1 MRYGPE
7 LALAWTLDINER
19 YKGKKLFRC
28 EAGREWLAL
37 QFSRNNNWL
46 WLSWDNQ
53 SCGMA
58 VINKQELD
66 ILKEL
71 RAKTHPISGAIKSH
85 LVGGFLVQ
93 AFQINRDR
101 VIAIEFSRP
110 LGAGVNV
117 SRFLVFEATGR
128 QANLIILDDKQK
140 IMEVAK
146 HIHPEINRYRS
157 VLPGLFYTPPPP
169 FEGPDLEIFSKND
182 LANITKYRGIGQP
195 LAKFLLK
202 EWELRNL
209 DLEPYLKGLYSITLQ
224 ELICQ
229 EIDDYLTAFPL
240 PLSGS
245 RGEGKS
251 PLESSKKLLDQYFER
266 ERHKMLEQIYK
277 ILDVKRHKIINK
289 IKGLSAL
296 LSNVEEAEKW
306 SHYGTLLISYAHKV
320 KDGAPF
326 ACLKSWDERYG
337 RVEIK
342 LDPKLSPI
350 ENAKKYFK
358 LAKKYQRNEEK
369 LSKEMEKLKNA
380 LNELDEYREFVSMLN
395 DVSDVKKILDD
406 LSSDVRSKGSRKS
419 GDYVPPYKRLDLK
432 DGFIVYVGLNAK
444 GNRHVTFK
452 IASPE
457 DLWFHAKDVTGAHV
471 ILKLSG
477 KPANEKLI
485 NFAAS
490 LAAYYS
496 KAKEASY
503 HVVDYT
509 QRKHVK
515 SLPKTGP
522 GHVTYSD
529 FSSTRVSP
537 GLWLELL
544 EELQ

>member
-1 MRYGPE
+1 M
-7 LALAWTLDINER
+7 D
-19 YKGKKLFRC
+19 F
-28 EAGREWLAL
+28 
-37 QFSRNNNWL
+37 
-46 WLSWDNQ
+46 
-53 SCGMA
+53 
-58 VINKQELD
+58 
-66 ILKEL
+66 
-71 RAKTHPISGAIKSH
+71 
-85 LVGGFLVQ
+85 
-93 AFQINRDR
+93 
-101 VIAIEFSRP
+101 
-110 LGAGVNV
+110 
-117 SRFLVFEATGR
+117 
-128 QANLIILDDKQK
+128 
-140 IMEVAK
+140 
-146 HIHPEINRYRS
+146 
-157 VLPGLFYTPPPP
+157 
-169 FEGPDLEIFSKND
+169 
-182 LANITKYRGIGQP
+182 
-195 LAKFLLK
+195 
-202 EWELRNL
+202 
-209 DLEPYLKGLYSITLQ
+209 EPYLKGLYSATLQ

-229 EIDDYLTAFPL
+229 EIDDYLTAFPV

-245 RGEGKS
+245 RRGS
-251 PLESSKKLLDQYFER
+251 AFPLESSKKLLDQYFER
-266 ERHKMLEQIYK
+266 EKHKMREQIYK
-277 ILDVKRHKIINK
+277 ILDAKRHRIIDK

-296 LSNVEEAEKW
+296 LSKVEEADKW

-320 KDGAPF
+320 KDRAPF
-326 ACLKSWDERYG
+326 VCLKSWDERYG

-342 LDPKLSPI
+342 LDPRLSPI

-369 LSKEMEKLKNA
+369 LLKEMGELKNA

-395 DVSDVKKILDD
+395 DVSDVKRILDD
-406 LSSDVRSKGSRKS
+406 LSSDVRGDGGRKR
-419 GDYVPPYKRLDLK
+419 GDYVPPYKRFDLK

-444 GNRHVTFK
+444 GNRYVTFK

-457 DLWFHAKDVTGAHV
+457 DLWFHAKEVAGAHV

-477 KPANEKLI
+477 KPTNEKLI
-485 NFAAS
+485 DFAAS

-515 SLPKTGP
+515 ALPKAGP